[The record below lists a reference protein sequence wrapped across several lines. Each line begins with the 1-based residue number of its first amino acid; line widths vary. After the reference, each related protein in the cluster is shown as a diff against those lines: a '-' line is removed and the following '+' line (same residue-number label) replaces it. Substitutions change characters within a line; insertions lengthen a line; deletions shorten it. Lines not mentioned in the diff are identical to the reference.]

1 MAKVDLT
8 IGGNSYTLACRDGE
22 EGRLTA
28 LAMMVDAK
36 ASDARRSVGGVSEA
50 RQLLFAALLLADE
63 LDEARKTS
71 RAGPASPPQ
80 APAEPTEDEA
90 ALLEDI
96 AARLESIAQRLEKR
110 G

>member
-36 ASDARRSVGGVSEA
+36 ASDARRTVGGVSEA

-63 LDEARKTS
+63 LDEARKS
-71 RAGPASPPQ
+71 GGAAPAPSPPVPA
-80 APAEPTEDEA
+80 APVDDEA
-90 ALLEDI
+90 ELLEDI
-96 AARLESIAQRLEKR
+96 AARLESIAQRLEMR